1 VAAATLPGKRDL
13 QRVKG
18 SADNLREMGRLKS
31 LPTPVRT
38 VIDTVITLAVAV
50 AIAWLGQAFVVKP
63 YRVPTPSMVPTLEP
77 GDRVLADRL
86 SLDFSS
92 PGRGEIIVFHPPHC
106 KAGHNDSTGVCT
118 SPQLGL
124 RQGLAGTTFVK
135 RVIGLPGETVWEKN
149 GHVWVKDKG
158 KKPVELNEPYTH
170 GQPTDNL
177 PRQTIPSGYYLML
190 GDNRRVSEDS
200 RIWGLEPRDGMIGI
214 ARVRYWPL
222 GRLGIL

>member
-1 VAAATLPGKRDL
+1 
-13 QRVKG
+13 
-18 SADNLREMGRLKS
+18 MGRLKS

-106 KAGHNDSTGVCT
+106 KAGHNDSSGVCT
-118 SPQLGL
+118 SPQLDL

-135 RVIGLPGETVWEKN
+135 RVIGLPGETVWAQG
-149 GHVWVKDKG
+149 GHVWVKAKG
-158 KKPVELNEPYTH
+158 KRPVELNEPYTH

-177 PRQTIPSGYYLML
+177 PRRTIPSGYYLML

-200 RIWGLEPRDGMIGI
+200 RIWGLEPRDGLIGI

>member
-1 VAAATLPGKRDL
+1 
-13 QRVKG
+13 
-18 SADNLREMGRLKS
+18 MGRFRS
-31 LPTPVRT
+31 LPAPVRT

-92 PGRGEIIVFHPPHC
+92 PSRGEIIVFHPPHC
-106 KAGHNDSTGVCT
+106 TAGHNDSSGVCT
-118 SPQLGL
+118 APQLRL
-124 RQGLAGTTFVK
+124 RDGLAGTTFVK
-135 RVIGLPGETVWEKN
+135 RVIGMPGETVWAQG
-149 GHVWVKDKG
+149 GHVWVKDPG
-158 KKPVELNEPYTH
+158 RKPVRLHEPYTH
-170 GQPTDNL
+170 GQPTTNL
-177 PRQTIPSGYYLML
+177 PRTPIPSGYYLML
-190 GDNRRVSEDS
+190 GDNRRISEDS

-222 GRLGIL
+222 GRIGIL

>member
-1 VAAATLPGKRDL
+1 
-13 QRVKG
+13 
-18 SADNLREMGRLKS
+18 MGRLRS

-38 VIDTVITLAVAV
+38 VLDTVITLAVAV
-50 AIAWLGQAFVVKP
+50 AIAWLGQAFGVKP

-106 KAGHNDSTGVCT
+106 KAGHNDSSGVCT

-124 RQGLAGTTFVK
+124 RSGLAGTTFVK
-135 RVIGLPGETVWEKN
+135 RVIGLPGETVWAQG
-149 GHVWVKDKG
+149 GHVWVKDPG
-158 KKPVELNEPYTH
+158 KKPMRLNEPYTH
-170 GQPTDNL
+170 GQQTTNL
-177 PRQTIPSGYYLML
+177 PRTKIPSDFYLML
-190 GDNRRVSEDS
+190 GDNRRISEDS
-200 RIWGLEPRDGMIGI
+200 RIWGLEPRDGLIGI

-222 GRLGIL
+222 GRIGIL